1 MANLKKFIGKILFVK
16 VKSRKLTIIALIVAI
31 VLSMVALTMLQLSMH
46 DLRSDTETLRQE
58 AARLEGENE
67 ELVQDIDEVD
77 SMHAIVEIAEEE
89 LGLVQPD
96 SVFYQTEP

>member
-1 MANLKKFIGKILFVK
+1 MANLKKLIGKIRFVK
-16 VKSRKLTIIALIVAI
+16 VKSRKLTIVALVVAI
-31 VLSMVALTMLQLSMH
+31 VLSMGALTLLHLSMY
-46 DLRSDTETLRQE
+46 DLRSSTETLRQE
-58 AARLEGENE
+58 AARLEAENE

>member
-1 MANLKKFIGKILFVK
+1 MANLKKFIGKIRFVK

-58 AARLEGENE
+58 AARLEAENE
-67 ELVQDIDEVD
+67 ELLGDIDEVG
-77 SMHAIVEIAEEE
+77 SMQSIVEIAEEE

-96 SVFYQTEP
+96 SVFYEATP

>member
-1 MANLKKFIGKILFVK
+1 MADLKKLIGKIRFVK

-31 VLSMVALTMLQLSMH
+31 VLSMGALTALHISMYSLH
-46 DLRSDTETLRQE
+46 SRTEDLRQE
-58 AARLEGENE
+58 AARLEAENE

-96 SVFYQTEP
+96 SVFYQAEP